1 MPDENNGKGTLKEF
15 VDRLNRDPVARAQFL
30 SNPVE
35 ILRGYGITL
44 SKSAEEGLMQILE
57 EYRKKIGSIREL
69 QGKTITTT
77 TTTTTTTETKDCCE
91 GVGYTMDFI

>member
-15 VDRLNRDPVARAQFL
+15 VDRLNNDPATGPQFL

-44 SKSAEEGLMQILE
+44 SKSAEEGLMQIIE
-57 EYRKKIGSIREL
+57 EYREKIASIREL

-77 TTTTTTTETKDCCE
+77 TTTTTTERNDSIE
-91 GVGYTMDFI
+91 PVGGTMDFI